1 LNFLDAS
8 AAAKRYSR
16 ELGSERVEAI
26 FHEPAPVCSL
36 AIVSCELTSVLN
48 RKNREGVL
56 HRAEHRAAKLQMA
69 QDVGLMTLVPVDA
82 DLIGT
87 ALRLLDSHPLK
98 TLDSLYLAAALS
110 LQQGGQ
116 ERVLFVSADRQL
128 LRAAQAEGLKVLD
141 PEQKN

>member
-1 LNFLDAS
+1 LNFFDAS

-36 AIVSCELTSVLN
+36 AIMSCELTSVLN
-48 RKNREGVL
+48 RKHREGIL
-56 HRAEHRAAKLQMA
+56 DRTEHRAAKLQMA
-69 QDVGLMTLVPVDA
+69 QDVGQMMLVTVDA
-82 DLIGT
+82 ALIGT

-110 LQQGGQ
+110 LQQGGN
-116 ERVLFVSADRQL
+116 EPVLFISADRQL

-141 PEQKN
+141 PEKKN